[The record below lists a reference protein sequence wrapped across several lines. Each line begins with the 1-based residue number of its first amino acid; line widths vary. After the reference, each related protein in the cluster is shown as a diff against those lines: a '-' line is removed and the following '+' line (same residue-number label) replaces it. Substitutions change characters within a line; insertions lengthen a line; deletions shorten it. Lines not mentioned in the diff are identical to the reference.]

1 MSFVFMEGFPAVALK
16 DTGLPLG
23 PISITTYKSPFSASI
38 EMDPSKDV
46 LDIETKTRARLPIA
60 TLDELWLL
68 RRSILDE
75 IFVRE
80 DECYEC

>member
-1 MSFVFMEGFPAVALK
+1 
-16 DTGLPLG
+16 
-23 PISITTYKSPFSASI
+23 
-38 EMDPSKDV
+38 MDPSKDV